1 MLFYCVNITVSTI
14 KEMVSVP
21 DSDVI
26 KINEGAVKSEQFHDG
41 KGASNCPQMMVY
53 INNICICSITD

>member
-1 MLFYCVNITVSTI
+1 MFFCVNITVSTI
-14 KEMVSVP
+14 KEMVFIL

-41 KGASNCPQMMVY
+41 KGPSKLSA
-53 INNICICSITD
+53 TDGIHK